1 MSASSPS
8 ANTEQPQTIK
18 TWSSNTSI
26 ENARTKPNFSTYILS
41 KSSSK
46 TIVALHPIPLTFLLK
61 LTHEEQVE
69 LANKTDVDVR
79 SAKPGTAQAAVSFML
94 EDSIKQLCR
103 LGVNKKATRCAT
115 SSKPS
120 ENTSIGTQTFSE
132 NRTAAVSSLT
142 TIKKP
147 NFVFSKNMSN
157 G

>member
-1 MSASSPS
+1 
-8 ANTEQPQTIK
+8 
-18 TWSSNTSI
+18 
-26 ENARTKPNFSTYILS
+26 
-41 KSSSK
+41 
-46 TIVALHPIPLTFLLK
+46 LTFLLN

-69 LANKTDVDVR
+69 LANKTDVDIR

-120 ENTSIGTQTFSE
+120 ETTSIGTPTFSE
-132 NRTAAVSSLT
+132 NRTAAVSSLA

-147 NFVFSKNMSN
+147 NFAPSKNMSN
-157 G
+157 GSKKIETRHGDHPPGTSLLFTMSALRYH